1 MVLGRVKKQ
10 KKRDVFGAFLRT
22 HSRVS
27 FQKELLSYLK
37 KFDWEETV
45 GEMGAAM
52 HGRLVWVHTGEGRAA
67 KVGRASEKIETLK
80 ETQKTQTCRSKQTQ
94 ILM

>member
-1 MVLGRVKKQ
+1 ML
-10 KKRDVFGAFLRT
+10 AFLRLEKGP
-22 HSRVS
+22 HFNYACSRVS
-27 FQKELLSYLK
+27 LQKELLTYLK

-52 HGRLVWVHTGEGRAA
+52 HGRLVWVHMGEGRAA

-80 ETQKTQTCRSKQTQ
+80 KTQTCCSKQTQ
-94 ILM
+94 I